1 MSGMGGGGMKVP
13 RIIANIESTGR
24 AQYLTPDAVSGDQNL
39 YARQYREEIRTA
51 LAVSMS
57 WVLLQVQLRT
67 KSRVFMEGLRH
78 RLPVVAVVF

>member
-13 RIIANIESTGR
+13 RIIANIESTDR

-51 LAVSMS
+51 LGGVDELGITAGA
-57 WVLLQVQLRT
+57 T
-67 KSRVFMEGLRH
+67 AYEIKSLYGRAATSAT
-78 RLPVVAVVF
+78 VVAVVF